1 MIPGVAGSL
10 LSQEVL
16 AQIVPRALHGLLD
29 EAGCESARRRL
40 RAWHLPLRG
49 QLGPAL
55 PLRAIFDRLAEP
67 LLTGLGY
74 HVVPADSTPESFRA
88 VPPASLRALL
98 NVSGTPRATLLVT
111 HWGQHPASAWR
122 DAVRFGIG
130 QSERWC
136 FCLTGPILRIVDSS
150 RTYSRQ
156 FVEFDIEIALEN
168 DQTFAVFW
176 GLLRGAAM
184 AGSAEDG
191 RPLLDRAIE
200 LTEQHRALVRSSL
213 QHGVH
218 EALSHLTRAFSA
230 AGRRRPAAST
240 RSSAVSAGQPP
251 VSEFDEAL
259 VVVYRILFLLFA
271 EARGLVPRW
280 HPIYRDSYTIES
292 LRGPVETLPRPVGV
306 WETLQAIAR
315 LAHRGCRIGALR
327 VAPFNGRLFSPADA
341 PLADSVRLDDRVVRQ
356 ALLALTTRKR
366 RGGFER
372 IAYGDLGVEQLGGVY
387 ERLLDFDP
395 GHASAKR
402 GMPWTADPLVRS
414 ERRKSTGA
422 FYTPRPLTEYLVRR
436 ALAPLVATV
445 SPDAILA
452 LRILDPA
459 MGSGAFLVAACRY
472 LASAYEA
479 ALLREGGVS
488 AEDITERER
497 AEFRRTIAQRC
508 LYGVD
513 INPMAVQLG
522 RLSLWLA
529 TLSADRPLTF
539 LDHRLRTG
547 NSLVG
552 ASPADIARQ
561 APGADPRARPSVL
574 PLFGHDSQHVALRDA
589 IAVRSRIAT
598 EPGDTLEQVRA
609 KEHALSALHDEGAP
623 VGRWKGVCDVWC
635 GAWFRERSRR
645 RMAVP
650 FGALA
655 DEILGRGS
663 LPAHVA
669 APLVAES
676 RSIAARERFFHWT
689 FEFPEIYSDAHGEP
703 LPAPGFDA
711 IIGNPPW
718 EMLRGDRGD
727 VDTRDTARTAA
738 ARLTDFARGSG
749 VYTAQ
754 GDGHVNLYQLFLER
768 TLGLLR
774 NGGRLGLVLPSGLAT
789 DCGAAP
795 LRRALMDRT
804 RIDSLLSLENRE
816 RLFPVH
822 RSLKFLL
829 LSATSGGR
837 TNAIPCRFG
846 IRRPEVLD
854 RMPELGPD
862 CDAVSLTRPLL
873 EQLSGE
879 QIAMP
884 DVRSE
889 RDVEIL
895 HAIAFTIPSLGDPG
909 GWHVRF
915 GRELNATDDRR
926 HFDWGPDVGN
936 QGLPVVEGKH
946 LGPFTVDVARAHLRI
961 APGVAATLVDPA
973 RTFGRARLGYR
984 EVASA
989 TNRLTLIAA
998 IVPEGTITT
1007 HTVVCLKDPLD
1018 GESQWYL
1025 CGMLNSFVANYLVR
1039 LRVSTHVSSS
1049 IIDRLPVPAPRRHA
1063 PRFREIVELST
1074 SLAAEPLKI
1083 GAYARLQAL
1092 AAREY
1097 GIDSSQFHHILET
1110 LPLVPPAIR
1119 DAALRAFCDI
1129 VP

>member
-1 MIPGVAGSL
+1 MIAGMSGSL
-10 LSQEVL
+10 LSHEVV
-16 AQIVPRALHGLLD
+16 AQTVPSAFHGLLD
-29 EAGCESARRRL
+29 EAGREPARRRL
-40 RAWHLPLRG
+40 RAWHIPLRE

-55 PLRAIFDRLAEP
+55 ALRAIFDRLAEP
-67 LLTGLGY
+67 LLSGLGY
-74 HVVPADSTPESFRA
+74 HVVLADVTSDNIRA
-88 VPPASLRALL
+88 VLE
-98 NVSGTPRATLLVT
+98 VSGTPRATLLVT
-111 HWGQHPASAWR
+111 LWGQHPSSAWR
-122 DAVRFGIG
+122 DAVRLGIG

-136 FCLTGPILRIVDSS
+136 FCLTGPRLRIVDSS

-168 DQTFAVFW
+168 EVTFAAFW

-184 AGSAEDG
+184 AGASRDR

-200 LTEQHRALVRSSL
+200 LSEQHRASIRSSL

-218 EALSHLTRAFSA
+218 DALGHLTRAFSA
-230 AGRRRPAAST
+230 ASRRRRVTAARAGDAST
-240 RSSAVSAGQPP
+240 SNPA

-259 VVVYRILFLLFA
+259 VVVYRVLFLLFA

-292 LRGPVETLPRPVGV
+292 LRGPVEMLPRPVGV

-315 LAHRGCRIGALR
+315 LAHRGCRIGSLR
-327 VAPFNGRLFSPADA
+327 VPPFNGRLFSPAHA
-341 PLADSVRLDDRVVRQ
+341 PLADSVPLDDGVVRQ
-356 ALLALTTRKR
+356 ALLALTTRR
-366 RGGFER
+366 GRGGFER

-395 GHASAKR
+395 TGASRAASTS
-402 GMPWTADPLVRS
+402 GTLVRT

-445 SPDAILA
+445 SPEDILA

-479 ALLREGGVS
+479 ALVREGGVS
-488 AEDITERER
+488 SEDITERER
-497 AEFRRTIAQRC
+497 ADFRRTIAQRC

-539 LDHRLRTG
+539 LDHRLRAG

-561 APGADPRARPSVL
+561 TPGNARARPTVL
-574 PLFGHDSQHVALRDA
+574 PLFGDDSQDAVLRHVV
-589 IAVRSRIAT
+589 AVRSRIAT

-609 KEHALSALHDEGAP
+609 KEHALAALNDRDAP
-623 VGRWKGVCDVWC
+623 VERWKVVCDLWC
-635 GAWFRERSRR
+635 GAWFGERR
-645 RMAVP
+645 RQGVGAP

-676 RSIAARERFFHWT
+676 RRIASQERFFHWT
-689 FEFPEIYSDAHGEP
+689 LEFPEIFCDALGEP
-703 LPAPGFDA
+703 RPSPGFDA

-727 VDTRDTARTAA
+727 ADTRNAARTAA
-738 ARLTDFARGSG
+738 TRLTDFARGSG

-768 TLGLLR
+768 TLALLR
-774 NGGRLGLVLPSGLAT
+774 HGGRLGMVLPSGLAT
-789 DCGAAP
+789 DRGAAP

-804 RIDSLLSLENRE
+804 HIDSLISLENRAGM
-816 RLFPVH
+816 FPVH

-837 TNAIPCRFG
+837 TTTIPCRFG
-846 IRRPEVLD
+846 IRAAEALD
-854 RMPELGPD
+854 RLPERGPD
-862 CDAVSLTRPLL
+862 PEAVALTRPLL

-879 QIAMP
+879 QIAVP
-884 DVRSE
+884 DVRSR

-895 HAIAFTIPSLGDPG
+895 HAIAFTTPALGDPA

-926 HFDWGPDVGN
+926 HFARGRDVGDA
-936 QGLPVVEGKH
+936 GLPVIEGKH
-946 LGPFTVDVARAHLRI
+946 LAPFVVDVAGAKLRI
-961 APGVAATLVDPA
+961 AADVAATLVDPS
-973 RTFGRARLGYR
+973 RTFGRSRLGYR

-998 IVPEGTITT
+998 IVPENTITT
-1007 HTVVCLKDPLD
+1007 HTVFCLKEAVDQ
-1018 GESQWYL
+1018 ESQWYL
-1025 CGMLNSFVANYLVR
+1025 CGLLNSYVANYLVR
-1039 LRVSTHVSSS
+1039 LRVNTHVSSS
-1049 IIDRLPVPAPRRHA
+1049 IIERLPVPAPRPHA
-1063 PRFREIVELST
+1063 RRFSEVVELS
-1074 SLAAEPLKI
+1074 AALGERPHDRGLH
-1083 GAYARLQAL
+1083 ARLQAL

-1097 GIDSSQFHHILET
+1097 GLESAQFHYILDT
-1110 LPLVPPAIR
+1110 FSLVPRADR
-1119 DAALRAFCDI
+1119 DAALTLFCDI
-1129 VP
+1129 VS

>member
-1 MIPGVAGSL
+1 MIAGVSGSL
-10 LSQEVL
+10 LSHEVL
-16 AQIVPRALHGLLD
+16 TQVVPRALHGLLD
-29 EAGCESARRRL
+29 EAGREPVRHRL

-49 QLGPAL
+49 HLGPAL
-55 PLRAIFDRLAEP
+55 ALRAIFDRLAEP

-74 HVVPADSTPESFRA
+74 HVVPADATPESFRA
-88 VPPASLRALL
+88 VLE
-98 NVSGTPRATLLVT
+98 VSGTPRATLLVT
-111 HWGQHPASAWR
+111 LWGQHPASAWR
-122 DAVRFGIG
+122 DAVRLGIG
-130 QSERWC
+130 QSARWC
-136 FCLTGPILRIVDSS
+136 FCLTGPLLRIVDSS

-168 DQTFAVFW
+168 EQTFAVFW

-184 AGSAEDG
+184 AGTSRDT

-200 LTEQHRALVRSSL
+200 LSEQHRASVRSSL

-218 EALSHLTRAFSA
+218 EALVHLTRAFSV
-230 AGRRRPAAST
+230 AGRRRQATAART
-240 RSSAVSAGQPP
+240 RDASASRTP

-292 LRGPVETLPRPVGV
+292 LRGPVEMLPRPVGV

-327 VAPFNGRLFSPADA
+327 VPPFNGRLFSPAHA
-341 PLADSVRLDDRVVRQ
+341 PLADSVPLDDRVVRQ
-356 ALLALTTRKR
+356 ALLALTTRR
-366 RGGFER
+366 GRGGFER

-395 GHASAKR
+395 AGASGAA
-402 GMPWTADPLVRS
+402 GTSGTLVRT

-445 SPDAILA
+445 SPDVILA

-472 LASAYEA
+472 LAAAYEA
-479 ALLREGGVS
+479 ALVREGGVS
-488 AEDITERER
+488 ADDITERER

-561 APGADPRARPSVL
+561 TPGNPRARPSVL
-574 PLFGHDSQHVALRDA
+574 PLFGDDSHDAVLRQV

-609 KEHALSALHDEGAP
+609 KEHALSALNDAGAP
-623 VGRWKGVCDVWC
+623 VERWKDVCDLWC
-635 GAWFRERSRR
+635 GAWFGERGRR
-645 RMAVP
+645 RVAVP

-676 RSIAARERFFHWT
+676 RSIATRERFFHWT
-689 FEFPEIYSDAHGEP
+689 FEFPEIFCDARGEP
-703 LPAPGFDA
+703 LPSPGFDA
-711 IIGNPPW
+711 IVGNPPW

-768 TLGLLR
+768 TLALLR
-774 NGGRLGLVLPSGLAT
+774 NGGRLGMVLPSGLAT
-789 DCGAAP
+789 DRGAAP

-816 RLFPVH
+816 GMFPVH

-829 LSATSGGR
+829 LSATAGGR
-837 TNAIPCRFG
+837 TTTIPCRFG
-846 IRRPEVLD
+846 IRSAEVLD

-862 CDAVSLTRPLL
+862 RDAVTLTRSLL

-879 QIAMP
+879 QMAVP
-884 DVRSE
+884 DVRSR
-889 RDVEIL
+889 RDVDIL
-895 HAIAFTIPSLGDPG
+895 HAIAFTTPALGDPD

-926 HFDWGPDVGN
+926 HFDRGPDVGN
-936 QGLPVVEGKH
+936 EGLPVVEGKH
-946 LGPFTVDVARAHLRI
+946 LAPFTVDVAGAQLRI
-961 APGVAATLVDPA
+961 APRVAATLVDPA
-973 RTFGRARLGYR
+973 RTFGRSRLGYR

-1007 HTVVCLKDPLD
+1007 HTVFCLKEPLD
-1018 GESQWYL
+1018 RESQWYL

-1039 LRVSTHVSSS
+1039 LRVSTHVSSG
-1049 IIDRLPVPAPRRHA
+1049 IIDRLPVPAPRQHA
-1063 PRFREIVELST
+1063 PRFSEIAELSA
-1074 SLAAEPLKI
+1074 SLAAKPLER

-1097 GIDSSQFHHILET
+1097 GLESSQFQHILDT
-1110 LPLVPPAIR
+1110 FPLVPRADR
-1119 DAALRAFCDI
+1119 DAALAAFYDI
-1129 VP
+1129 VS